1 MLETLKNQSE
11 ILHYSRVDSQWIS
24 ENSKSSIE
32 MVGKRLRIRWQ
43 HKIVRGC
50 KIKLPHKRGSNYYCW
65 MN

>member
-1 MLETLKNQSE
+1 MQETLKNQSE
-11 ILHYSRVDSQWIS
+11 ILHKSRVDSQWIS
-24 ENSKSSIE
+24 ENFKSSIE

-43 HKIVRGC
+43 HKIVREG